1 MPIARKFPAPL
12 NGPQALLGPALMAL
26 MALMPALPLAGCG
39 RSQPGEPPQAAA
51 AEPAASPA
59 GVRDGTIQVA
69 PALQQK
75 WGITI
80 AEPARSTEPGAVTLS
95 GVLRLNEGR
104 TAHVSSLLE
113 GQVVS
118 LGADLGAAVRK
129 GQLLATIHAPALA
142 DAKMAFL
149 QAAARSELA
158 TREHDRARILL
169 QQEAIDQKEAGRR
182 RADFEQARTELG
194 VAESR
199 LHSLG
204 LDQPEVDALLRR
216 ARQPA
221 EGDRGEDVAAPYLN
235 LVSPLAGRV
244 IARDAIAGQH
254 VLPDRA
260 LFTVSD
266 LSMLWAV
273 LDAREPDLPFLA
285 EGRAVRIRTSLYAD
299 RAWDGRILHVGDVVD
314 ERSRTVKVR
323 VATPNTGLLLKPNMF
338 VQGEIVGAAGARDVL
353 TVPADAIQTING
365 DPVVFVRVAPDRF
378 AVRPV
383 EPAGRAG
390 DRRVIAKG
398 LDGTES
404 VVVSGAFALK
414 AELLKS
420 SLAGE

>member
-1 MPIARKFPAPL
+1 MSITRRFPARL
-12 NGPQALLGPALMAL
+12 AGPHGPSA
-26 MALMPALPLAGCG
+26 PAAAAVVLVLALAGCG
-39 RSQPGEPPQAAA
+39 RSQPGEPPPAGG
-51 AEPAASPA
+51 AEPPASHGEA
-59 GVRDGTIQVA
+59 RDGTVRVT
-69 PALQQK
+69 PALQKK
-75 WGITI
+75 WGITTV
-80 AEPARSTEPGAVTLS
+80 EPAKGTEPGAVTLS

-104 TAHVSSLLE
+104 TAHVSPLLE

-118 LGADLGAAVRK
+118 LDAGLGAAVRK
-129 GQLLATIHAPALA
+129 GQRLATIHAPALA
-142 DAKMAFL
+142 DAKTAFL

-199 LHSLG
+199 LHSFG

-216 ARQPA
+216 ARQPG
-221 EGDRGEDVAAPYLN
+221 ERDRHDDLAAPYLH

-323 VATPNTGLLLKPNMF
+323 VATPNAGLLLKPNMF

-353 TVPADAIQTING
+353 TVPADAVQTING

-378 AVRPV
+378 AATPV
-383 EPAGRAG
+383 EPAGRTG

-398 LDGTES
+398 LDGTER
-404 VVVSGAFALK
+404 VVATGAFALK